1 MDNTLV
7 NVICQQVLKALNGT
21 SIAETGSHDN
31 FSNMAG
37 VLPPYRVS
45 YTSIAHAHILQEQ
58 CLILTEFLDGITIR
72 QNV

>member
-1 MDNTLV
+1 
-7 NVICQQVLKALNGT
+7 
-21 SIAETGSHDN
+21 
-31 FSNMAG
+31 MAG